1 MGPMWCYFPHM
12 LWTWVDIQ
20 RQCFLVCMHVL
31 CCTSRRMY
39 PWAKGIIMCVHAH
52 ILNLYTIIHE
62 PVHRFYGPVRH
73 DPQTHAHT
81 HVLIVFLIPQTSHPP
96 WTCDHMTGTS
106 PPWPDAPNNKQ
117 VTGKLHHTCWN
128 AYQTVCPTGANVIS
142 NRSNPETHLRHT
154 YVGRTGLYTKHA
166 QSSINNVN
174 LHPHNSSRTDT
185 LFVYYCSP

>member
-1 MGPMWCYFPHM
+1 M
-12 LWTWVDIQ
+12 I
-20 RQCFLVCMHVL
+20 
-31 CCTSRRMY
+31 
-39 PWAKGIIMCVHAH
+39 
-52 ILNLYTIIHE
+52 
-62 PVHRFYGPVRH
+62 VHRCYGPVRH
-73 DPQTHAHT
+73 DPQTHART

-154 YVGRTGLYTKHA
+154 CVGRTGLYTKHA
-166 QSSINNVN
+166 QSSNNNVS
-174 LHPHNSSRTDT
+174 LQPHTCSRTDIFLL
-185 LFVYYCSP
+185 LFSLMPKSENTGRPLSVLNNVGCQCHSYTYCIGINFCGRKFSQNF